1 MLCCKDLTTLGIII
15 VLHHRHYS
23 SHIKMRPQF
32 HLFVVK
38 SAMALALENK
48 EGRIF
53 TLTDIV
59 KFYDKEML
67 NDAILAT
74 HGTVN
79 RKALRLWWKMN
90 QSTLISVKTGPD
102 WDWPRALVPCGGLRR
117 GRQRGR
123 RAG

>member
-1 MLCCKDLTTLGIII
+1 
-15 VLHHRHYS
+15 
-23 SHIKMRPQF
+23 MRPQF
-32 HLFVVK
+32 HLFVIK

-74 HGTVN
+74 HGSVN
-79 RKALRLWWKMN
+79 RKALRIWWKMN
-90 QSTLISVKTGPD
+90 QSTLITVK
-102 WDWPRALVPCGGLRR
+102 
-117 GRQRGR
+117 
-123 RAG
+123 